1 MVKILHTDSRSFERE
16 FAEYLAHK
24 PEAGEAVRHDVR
36 DIIDRVEAEG
46 DKALIRY
53 TEKFD
58 KWHVTSAEHL
68 RVTSQEIKNAVIACS
83 EEVIAAL
90 QLAATR
96 IRSYH
101 ERQMPSDFTYTD
113 AQDVLLGNRW
123 RPIQS
128 VGIYVP
134 GGLASYPSSVLMNAI
149 PALVAGV
156 KRIAMMVP
164 APGGVLNPA
173 ILAAASI
180 AGITE
185 IYKIGG
191 AQAIAALAYG
201 TDSIPKVAKIV
212 GPGNAY
218 VAQAKREL
226 FGVVGI
232 DMVAGPSEI
241 LVIADSHNDP
251 QWIAADLMSQAEHD
265 VQARAI
271 LITDSAS
278 FAETILEAVSTVLPQ
293 LKREKIA
300 RESWEKLGLI
310 IVDRDF
316 AGTVALADR
325 IASEHVELAIEQPE
339 LMAAQISHAGA
350 LFLGR
355 YTPEA
360 LGDYMAGPSHV
371 LPTSGTAAF
380 SSGLSVFDF
389 IKRSSIICCSAAS
402 CDALADA
409 TIILANAEGLG
420 AHALS
425 VALRKNGPNQ
435 PYSNDHSGSKDTW
448 RDDAKT
454 SA

>member
-1 MVKILHTDSRSFERE
+1 MVKLLHSSDANFPAE
-16 FAEYLAHK
+16 FAAYLEYK
-24 PEAGEAVRHDVR
+24 PETGEEIRADVHQIISNIQIAGD
-36 DIIDRVEAEG
+36 D
-46 DKALIRY
+46 ALIAY

-58 KWHVTSAEHL
+58 KWPVGQAEKL
-68 RVTSQEIKNAVIACS
+68 RVSQEEIDNAWAVCPEPVRS
-83 EEVIAAL
+83 AL
-90 QLAATR
+90 TLAAER
-96 IRSYH
+96 IRAYH
-101 ERQMPSDFTYTD
+101 QRQMPSDFTYTD
-113 AQDVLLGNRW
+113 ELGVMLGNRW
-123 RPIQS
+123 NPIAA

-149 PALVAGV
+149 PAQVAGV
-156 KRIAMMVP
+156 ARIAMVVP
-164 APGGVLNPA
+164 APQGVLNPV
-173 ILAAASI
+173 ILAAAHI

-201 TDSIPKVAKIV
+201 TDTIPKVDKIV

-241 LVIADSHNDP
+241 LVIADAKNNPD
-251 QWIAADLMSQAEHD
+251 WIAADLLSQAEHD
-265 VQARAI
+265 TQARSI
-271 LITDSAS
+271 LITDDEAFGRAVITSVEA
-278 FAETILEAVSTVLPQ
+278 ILPT

-300 RESWEKLGLI
+300 RESWENLGLVI
-310 IVDRDF
+310 IDKDF
-316 AGTVALADR
+316 ADTPRLANK
-325 IASEHVELAIEQPE
+325 IASEHVELAIDQPE
-339 LMAAQISHAGA
+339 LLAPQITNAGA

-360 LGDYMAGPSHV
+360 IGDYVAGPSHV

-409 TIILANAEGLG
+409 TAILANAEGLG

-425 VALRKNGPNQ
+425 ISLRKNGQ
-435 PYSNDHSGSKDTW
+435 PHSIGN
-448 RDDAKT
+448 AG
-454 SA
+454 